1 MTRLA
6 GQCLATSSELQPLVQ
21 KLPEGRTRLTPRRLI
36 CVVLGSED
44 RFGRTKALVP
54 RGWALYDQWLKEGAP
69 MRDPARER
77 LVVPNPR

>member
-1 MTRLA
+1 MCIRD
-6 GQCLATSSELQPLVQ
+6 S
-21 KLPEGRTRLTPRRLI
+21 